1 MTTIKMKNCS
11 QFQQMKTLL
20 KQTFSFLK
28 ITSLKRNFN
37 QSEINN

>member
-11 QFQQMKTLL
+11 QFQPMKTPL
-20 KQTFSFLK
+20 KQTFLFLK